1 MFTGLVESLGKVA
14 SIEMATD
21 SAVITFES
29 VPFADQLQVG
39 DSVSVNGTCLTVTKS
54 DSKSFSVDVMT
65 QTLKLTSLQNL
76 QKGDAVNLERAALV
90 SSRLGGHI
98 VQGHIDGTGS
108 ITKLAPGEKWLQMDI
123 QFPSE
128 LMKYVVS
135 QGSICIDGVSL
146 TVGSVAD
153 DANQIT
159 VWLIPETLA
168 KTNLSAKKFGDLVN
182 IEVDVLAK
190 YVERLTK
197 RDNQNGQNSKKHC
210 RSG

>member
-39 DSVSVNGTCLTVTKS
+39 DSVSVNGTCLTVTKF

-76 QKGDAVNLERAALV
+76 QKGDAVNLERAVLV

-98 VQGHIDGTGS
+98 VQGHIDGTGL
-108 ITKLAPGEKWLQMDI
+108 ITKLAPSEKWLQVDI

-153 DANQIT
+153 YANQIT

-168 KTNLSAKKFGDLVN
+168 KTNLSAKKSGDLVN

-197 RDNQNGQNSKKHC
+197 RDNQNG
-210 RSG
+210 

>member
-1 MFTGLVESLGKVA
+1 MFTGLVESLGKVS

-21 SAVITFES
+21 SAVISFES
-29 VPFADQLQVG
+29 VPFADQLNIG
-39 DSVSVNGTCLTVTKS
+39 DSVSVNGTCLTVTKLGS
-54 DSKSFSVDVMT
+54 DTFSVDVMT

-76 QKGDAVNLERAALV
+76 EKGDAVNLERAALV

-108 ITKLAPGEKWLQMDI
+108 ITLLAPGEKWLQMDI
-123 QFPSE
+123 QFPGE
-128 LMKYVVS
+128 LMKYVVP

-146 TVGSVAD
+146 TVGSVTD
-153 DANQIT
+153 DLNQIT

-168 KTNLSAKKFGDLVN
+168 KTNLSVKEPGDLVN

-190 YVERLTK
+190 YVERITK
-197 RDNQNGQNSKKHC
+197 KGNQNG
-210 RSG
+210 

>member
-1 MFTGLVESLGKVA
+1 MFTGLVEALGKV
-14 SIEMATD
+14 SNVEKGD
-21 SAVITFES
+21 ESAVFTFGS

-39 DSVSVNGTCLTVTKS
+39 DSVSVNGTCLTVINH
-54 DSKSFSVDVMT
+54 DGDSFSVDVMT
-65 QTLKLTSLQNL
+65 QTLKLTSLQTL
-76 QKGDAVNLERAALV
+76 QPGDGVNLERAALV

-108 ITKLAPGEKWLQMDI
+108 IALLQPGEKWLQMDI
-123 QFPSE
+123 QFPAE
-128 LMKYVVS
+128 LMKYVVP

-153 DANQIT
+153 NLNQIT

-168 KTNLSAKKFGDLVN
+168 KTNLSAKNLGDLVN

-197 RDNQNGQNSKKHC
+197 RDN
-210 RSG
+210 

>member
-14 SIEMATD
+14 AIEMAVD

-29 VPFADQLQVG
+29 VPFADQLQIG
-39 DSVSVNGTCLTVTKS
+39 DSVSVNGTCLTVTKF

-108 ITKLAPGEKWLQMDI
+108 IANLAPGEKWLQMDI

-128 LMKYVVS
+128 LMKYVVP

-153 DANQIT
+153 DLNQIT

-168 KTNLSAKKFGDLVN
+168 KTNLSAKKTGDLVN

-197 RDNQNGQNSKKHC
+197 RDNQNG
-210 RSG
+210 

>member
-39 DSVSVNGTCLTVTKS
+39 DSVSVNGTCLTVTKF

-76 QKGDAVNLERAALV
+76 QKGDAVNLERAVLV

-123 QFPSE
+123 QFPSK
-128 LMKYVVS
+128 LMKYVVP

-197 RDNQNGQNSKKHC
+197 RDNQNG
-210 RSG
+210 

>member
-1 MFTGLVESLGKVA
+1 MFTGLVEGLGKVA
-14 SIEMATD
+14 SIEMAAD

-29 VPFADQLQVG
+29 VPFADQLNIG
-39 DSVSVNGTCLTVTKS
+39 DSVSVNGTCLTVTKF
-54 DSKSFSVDVMT
+54 DSNSFSVDVMT

-76 QKGDAVNLERAALV
+76 ERGDAVNLERAALV

-108 ITKLAPGEKWLQMDI
+108 IALLASGEKWLPMDI

-128 LMKYVVS
+128 LMKYVVP

-153 DANQIT
+153 DLNQIT

-168 KTNLSAKKFGDLVN
+168 KTNLSAKRPGDLVN

-197 RDNQNGQNSKKHC
+197 RDN
-210 RSG
+210 

>member
-14 SIEMATD
+14 NIEMATD
-21 SAVITFES
+21 SAVITFDS
-29 VPFADQLQVG
+29 VPFADQMNIG
-39 DSVSVNGTCLTVTKS
+39 DSVSVNGTCLTVTNIGS
-54 DSKSFSVDVMT
+54 NSFSVDVMT

-76 QKGDAVNLERAALV
+76 AKGNAVNLERAALV

-108 ITKLAPGEKWLQMDI
+108 IAHLAPGEKWLQMDI
-123 QFPSE
+123 QFPAE
-128 LMKYVVS
+128 LMKYVVP

-153 DANQIT
+153 DLNQIT

-168 KTNLSAKKFGDLVN
+168 KTNLSAKKVGDLVN

-197 RDNQNGQNSKKHC
+197 RDNQNGQNDEEHC
-210 RSG
+210 

>member
-1 MFTGLVESLGKVA
+1 MFTGLVEALGKISSVEKGA
-14 SIEMATD
+14 E
-21 SAVITFES
+21 SAVFTFDS
-29 VPFADQLQVG
+29 VSFADQLQVG
-39 DSVSVNGTCLTVTKS
+39 DSVSVNGTCLTVINH
-54 DSKSFSVDVMT
+54 DGDSFSVDVMT
-65 QTLKLTSLQNL
+65 QTLKLTSLQTL
-76 QKGDAVNLERAALV
+76 QIGDGVNLERAALV

-108 ITKLAPGEKWLQMDI
+108 IALLQPGEKWLQMDI

-128 LMKYVVS
+128 LMKYVVP

-146 TVGSVAD
+146 TVGSVSD
-153 DANQIT
+153 NLNQIT

-168 KTNLSAKKFGDLVN
+168 KTNLSAKKLGDLVN

-197 RDNQNGQNSKKHC
+197 RDN
-210 RSG
+210 